1 MKEKIGLAY
10 IEPAF
15 IFILIILLAMSLFYG
30 FFVKPKEITYTSYIP
45 TTYKETKTSYI
56 TERETLTKTETSS
69 TTLIKITTKTET
81 SISTTTYKIIED
93 EALITIGKNAFPWYY
108 GIGKERKT
116 YITLE
121 FIITNIGEHSILIDK
136 SLVVMKGRG
145 LSEEKLLG
153 ESLPEDCREKE
164 CYILTPLNRTA
175 LFDIGA
181 LLDIQRIKAEFKE
194 EDYDKELQGELF
206 ITYKIIETNQFRTFN
221 FTFTYY
227 ISKYD
232 VFGD

>member
-1 MKEKIGLAY
+1 MKEKIS
-10 IEPAF
+10 
-15 IFILIILLAMSLFYG
+15 LISTIIVSILLLASLYYG
-30 FFVKPKEITYTSYIP
+30 FFIKPKEITYTSYIP

-56 TERETLTKTETSS
+56 TEKETLTKTETS
-69 TTLIKITTKTET
+69 TLIKTTTKTET
-81 SISTTTYKIIED
+81 SISTTTYRIIED
-93 EALITIGKNAFPWYY
+93 EALITIRKHAFLWYY

-121 FIITNIGEHSILIDK
+121 FIITNTGEHSILIDK
-136 SLVVMKGRG
+136 SFIIMKGRG

-153 ESLPEDCREKE
+153 ESLPEYCREKE

-181 LLDIQRIKAEFKE
+181 LLDIQKIKAEFKE
-194 EDYDKELQGELF
+194 EDYDKELQGEIF
-206 ITYKIIETNQFRTFN
+206 ITYRIIETNQFRTFN